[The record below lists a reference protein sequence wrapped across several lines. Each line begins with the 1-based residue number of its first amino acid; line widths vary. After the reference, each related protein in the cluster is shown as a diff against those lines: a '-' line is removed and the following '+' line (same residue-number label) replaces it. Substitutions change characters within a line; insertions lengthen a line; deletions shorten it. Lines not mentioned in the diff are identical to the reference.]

1 MRITID
7 VGTDEYIVSAE
18 YKNKKI
24 SQRWKRTDSGA
35 ICKDE
40 YWKNK
45 DWEEVLVDEF
55 NFDYDNAYTLSEI
68 LEGFPCFIDDEFLD
82 EFGGEE

>member
-45 DWEEVLVDEF
+45 
-55 NFDYDNAYTLSEI
+55 ATYTRKWSQTM
-68 LEGFPCFIDDEFLD
+68 G
-82 EFGGEE
+82 